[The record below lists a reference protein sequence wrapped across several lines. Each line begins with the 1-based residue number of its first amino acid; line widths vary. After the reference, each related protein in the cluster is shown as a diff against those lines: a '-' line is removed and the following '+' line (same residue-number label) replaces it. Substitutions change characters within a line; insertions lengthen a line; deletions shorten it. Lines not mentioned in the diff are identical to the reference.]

1 MAQHEDREAK
11 ALKRKQE
18 AHQRQV
24 NIEIDAA
31 IAHLLKMRE
40 GRRFLWWLL
49 QIGKVNQQPFTMDA
63 RTTAF
68 NCGELNVGQQVLA
81 RITLV
86 QPAGYL
92 QMQEENLNEYNAR
105 VRADAD
111 ARTDSADGDA
121 NAGNWDAG
129 ADSGPDTVD

>member
-1 MAQHEDREAK
+1 MAQHEDHEAK
-11 ALKRKQE
+11 ALKRKQD
-18 AHQRQV
+18 AYQRLVEQ
-24 NIEIDAA
+24 EIDNAVA
-31 IAHLLKMRE
+31 KCLKGKE

-68 NCGELNVGQQVLA
+68 NCGELNVGNQILA
-81 RITLV
+81 RITQV

-105 VRADAD
+105 VRADTSRSD
-111 ARTDSADGDA
+111 AGPGPDSS
-121 NAGNWDAG
+121 AGRYDTG